1 MYQIYRFR
9 CDFLLPYFQ
18 SKTFNLI
25 LLFLQKA
32 TNKAKLKQVGKHGIL
47 EVQHVETIVICMAF

>member
-1 MYQIYRFR
+1 M
-9 CDFLLPYFQ
+9 L
-18 SKTFNLI
+18 

-47 EVQHVETIVICMAF
+47 EAQSVETMSDLYAFLKKMHGFVEEEKKELV